1 MSNIKNLEV
10 NYDMLSDEKK
20 HDLYLRKLATGEI
33 QGPPTGKPSQDK
45 PWLKY
50 YSEEA
55 IASDD
60 IINLSI
66 AERMI
71 SSAKKFEGQN
81 ALKYIKSNI
90 KYSDTIKKGME
101 IAKSLKA
108 LGVKKGDYV
117 TVCLPCVPEF
127 GYFLFAIN
135 LLGAKSNWLDFR
147 SGRDE
152 LVEFMNDMNSQV
164 IITFDGVCDKVN
176 SAIKIHNNTSNNK
189 IEKVVKVSPS
199 DSLPFPLSTALNVKK
214 YLASFSKGSSDIRE
228 LEINYNRF
236 LKLGKNISHI
246 EPVKFDKDES
256 AVIVYTG
263 GTTGKGKGVELTN
276 ENFNAV
282 VNGYE
287 NSSINFKAGE
297 SFLHFL
303 PPWTAYGTVIF
314 YLSYIEG
321 LKCILIPQLDPSTY
335 DKLILKERPNHTTGI
350 PKNLEILVNSKFIK
364 CDTDL
369 SFFKTAAVGAD
380 TMNINLEKKSNKFL
394 ALHNSE
400 ANIIKGYGM
409 TEGCATIA
417 TTSNSVNK
425 VGSVGI
431 PMIRNNISV
440 FDTESHEELP
450 YGKIGELCFNGVSMM
465 KQYYNNFDATNLAIV
480 RHADGAKWFHTG
492 DLGYIDSDG
501 FIYVV
506 DRIKRMFVRSGF
518 KLFSS
523 EIENAVCSH
532 PAVKLCA
539 AVGVENEF
547 EGSIPIVNIV
557 LKEDTDVENI
567 NSFIDE
573 INEIC
578 KNKLYEYYFPL
589 NYRIVNEIPYTKNG
603 KVDFMK
609 LKSDSSEFM
618 SNKVKIKNKL
628 DYVILD
634 ALPKNAVG
642 KTDVK
647 ALEEL

>member
-1 MSNIKNLEV
+1 MNRVSNLDV
-10 NYDMLSDEKK
+10 NYGMFSDEVK
-20 HDLYLRKLATGEI
+20 HDLYLRKLAVGEI
-33 QGPPTGKPSQDK
+33 QGPTTGKASKDK

-50 YSEEA
+50 YSEDA
-55 IASDD
+55 ITSDD
-60 IINLSI
+60 ITDMSI

-71 SSAKKFEGQN
+71 SSAKKFEGQP
-81 ALKYIKSNI
+81 ALKYINSNI
-90 KYSDTIKKGME
+90 KYSDTIKKGMK

-108 LGVKKGDYV
+108 LGVKKGDFV

-135 LLGAKSNWLDFR
+135 LLGAKSNWIDFR

-152 LVEFMNDMNSQV
+152 LVEFMDKINSQV
-164 IITFDGVCDKVN
+164 VITFDGVCDKVN
-176 SAIKIHNNTSNNK
+176 SAIKTHNDNSMNK
-189 IEKVVKVSPS
+189 IENVIKVSPA

-214 YLASFSKGSSDIRE
+214 YLASFSKGNNDIKD
-228 LEINYNRF
+228 LEMDYKKF
-236 LKLGKNISHI
+236 LKLGKNIKDI
-246 EPVKFDKDES
+246 KPVKFDKDEC

-263 GTTGKGKGVELTN
+263 GTTGPGKGVELTN

-282 VNGYE
+282 INGYE
-287 NSSINFKAGE
+287 KSSIDFKSGE

-335 DKLILKERPNHTTGI
+335 DKLILKEKPSHTTGI
-350 PKNLEILVNSKFIK
+350 PKNLEILINSDSIK
-364 CDTDL
+364 PDTDL

-380 TMNINLEKKSNKFL
+380 TMNINLEKKSNEFL
-394 ALHNSE
+394 ESHNSE
-400 ANIIKGYGM
+400 ARIIKGYGM

-417 TTSNSVNK
+417 TTSNSINK
-425 VGSVGI
+425 LGSVGI

-440 FDTESHEELP
+440 FDTESHEELS
-450 YGKIGELCFNGVSMM
+450 YGKIGEICFNGASMM
-465 KQYYNNFDATNLAIV
+465 KQYYNNVDATNQAIV
-480 RHADGAKWFHTG
+480 KHADGTKWFHTG

-539 AVGVENEF
+539 AVGINNEL
-547 EGSIPIVNIV
+547 EGSIPVVNIV
-557 LKEDTDVENI
+557 LKDDNDMENI
-567 NSFIDE
+567 NLIIDE

-578 KNKLYEYYFPL
+578 KNKLFEYYFPL
-589 NYRIVNEIPYTKNG
+589 NYRVVNEIPYTKNG

-609 LKSDSSEFM
+609 LKSDSTEFM
-618 SNKVKIKNKL
+618 SNKVKSKSR
-628 DYVILD
+628 
-634 ALPKNAVG
+634 
-642 KTDVK
+642 
-647 ALEEL
+647 